1 MCRVLREGHVLCL
14 NQCVFGVD
22 MRSNVSAMCFLVGFV
37 FALVFKVLWHVVI
50 SYLRASMETFM
61 CRKHVCV
68 GVKKFV
74 TLKVH
79 LFHEDQK
86 MYKCRHTLVLLGLR
100 VDYTADRFNLL
111 ALTDITADTL
121 IALRRERF
129 IYLQEHYCVGIR
141 RLFTLQT
148 HWRRLGDD
156 VFKL

>member
-1 MCRVLREGHVLCL
+1 
-14 NQCVFGVD
+14 
-22 MRSNVSAMCFLVGFV
+22 
-37 FALVFKVLWHVVI
+37 
-50 SYLRASMETFM
+50 METFT
-61 CRKHVCV
+61 CCKHVCV
-68 GVKKFV
+68 DVKKFV

-79 LFHEDQK
+79 LFRKDQK
-86 MYKCRHTLVLLGLR
+86 VHKCRHTLVSLGYR
-100 VDYTADRFNLL
+100 VDYTADRLNSL

>member
-1 MCRVLREGHVLCL
+1 MCRVLHEGPVLCL

-22 MRSNVSAMCFLVGFV
+22 MRSNVSAMCFLVGCV
-37 FALVFKVLWHVVI
+37 CALVFKVLWHVVI
-50 SYLRASMETFM
+50 SYFRASMETFM
-61 CRKHVCV
+61 CRKRVCV

-74 TLKVH
+74 NLKVH

-86 MYKCRHTLVLLGLR
+86 VYKCRHTLVSLGLR
-100 VDYTADRFNLL
+100 VDYTADRFNSL

-129 IYLQEHYCVGIR
+129 IYRQEHYCVGIR
-141 RLFTLQT
+141 RSFTLQT

>member
-1 MCRVLREGHVLCL
+1 
-14 NQCVFGVD
+14 
-22 MRSNVSAMCFLVGFV
+22 
-37 FALVFKVLWHVVI
+37 
-50 SYLRASMETFM
+50 M
-61 CRKHVCV
+61 CRKHACV

-74 TLKVH
+74 ILKVH

-86 MYKCRHTLVLLGLR
+86 VYKCRRTLVSLGLR
-100 VDYTADRFNLL
+100 VVDTADKFNSL

-129 IYLQEHYCVGIR
+129 IILQDHYCVGIR

-148 HWRRLGDD
+148 HWRRLGAD